1 MQELHFANPLVKMK
15 MFMIYTTSFY
25 GSCLWNI
32 FRGPIEKL
40 YTSWNMFVRMAFDI
54 PRETHRFFIEE
65 ISECSHPQVML
76 SKRFLK
82 FHETLQKS
90 KKLSVKFRSELCA
103 GNMVTDYGM
112 NLWNIEKKCEGAM
125 ASEGNLQKS
134 FKYFPVP
141 EEDDWK
147 IRIVKELL
155 EVKWN
160 IGEIENI
167 DVNNKEID
175 DLLKTLCCS

>member
-1 MQELHFANPLVKMK
+1 M
-15 MFMIYTTSFY
+15 
-25 GSCLWNI
+25 
-32 FRGPIEKL
+32 
-40 YTSWNMFVRMAFDI
+40 
-54 PRETHRFFIEE
+54 
-65 ISECSHPQVML
+65 
-76 SKRFLK
+76 
-82 FHETLQKS
+82 
-90 KKLSVKFRSELCA
+90 SELCA

-160 IGEIENI
+160 IEEIENI
-167 DVNNKEID
+167 DDNTKEID
-175 DLLKTLCCS
+175 DSLLFLSASWHWL

>member
-1 MQELHFANPLVKMK
+1 
-15 MFMIYTTSFY
+15 
-25 GSCLWNI
+25 
-32 FRGPIEKL
+32 
-40 YTSWNMFVRMAFDI
+40 
-54 PRETHRFFIEE
+54 
-65 ISECSHPQVML
+65 
-76 SKRFLK
+76 
-82 FHETLQKS
+82 
-90 KKLSVKFRSELCA
+90 
-103 GNMVTDYGM
+103 M

-125 ASEGNLQKS
+125 ATEGN

-141 EEDDWK
+141 EEDEWK

-167 DVNNKEID
+167 DVNTKEID